1 MRASFVFSEVVNG
14 LRRNV
19 TMTIAMI
26 LTTAISVGLLGGGLL
41 VVRLI
46 DRMQDVYQDRVEVV
60 VFMTDDVSAN
70 DPTCSQQPCAG
81 IKAELSE
88 SSGVQNV
95 DYENREKAFQNFT
108 RVFES
113 QPELR
118 DVARVEAMPA
128 SLRVKLEDPERFP
141 AIQQKFTGKA
151 GVDSVVDQAEYL
163 NRLFDVLNGFRNAT
177 FSVALVQAL
186 AALLLIS
193 NTIQLSAFTRRTETG
208 IMRLVGA
215 TRWYTQLPFLLEA
228 VVSGLIGAIL
238 AIGGLLISK
247 ATFIDNVM
255 APVMGTGIIPEIGY
269 GDIAYVSPILLLV
282 AATISAITG
291 YVTLRLYVRL

>member
-1 MRASFVFSEVVNG
+1 MRASFVLEEVVNG

-46 DRMQDVYQDRVEVV
+46 GKMQNIYEDRVEVV
-60 VFMTDDVSAN
+60 LFLTSDVSGS
-70 DPTCSQQPCAG
+70 DSTCTQQPCSA
-81 IKAELSE
+81 IKADLQQT
-88 SSGVQNV
+88 SGVQTV
-95 DYENREKAFQNFT
+95 TFENRQQAFDQFNK
-108 RVFES
+108 VFQS

-118 DVARVEAMPA
+118 DVARIEAMPA
-128 SLRVKLEDPERFP
+128 SIKVKMSDMALYP
-141 AIQQKFTGKA
+141 ALSQKFNGRP
-151 GVDSVVDQAEYL
+151 GVDNIVNQEDYL
-163 NRLFDVLNGFRNAT
+163 GRLFDVLNGIRNAT

-186 AALLLIS
+186 AALMLIS
-193 NTIQLSAFTRRTETG
+193 NTIQLSAFTRRNETG

-228 VVSGLIGAIL
+228 MVSGIIGALL
-238 AIGGLLISK
+238 ATGGLLISK
-247 ATFIDNVM
+247 ATFIDKVM
-255 APVMGTGIIPEIGY
+255 APVFNTGIFPEIGY
-269 GDIAYVSPILLLV
+269 GDIAAVAPIMFLV
-282 AATISAITG
+282 AGVISAVTG